1 MSISSNAIKE
11 ISTNTKKLTDD
22 NSNLAKM
29 IEELQKVMIEDTKY
43 QQIVNQLTNTINTLK
58 ENTITFDKT
67 TNKLNEWV
75 KNQMNF
81 NEGVAVLI
89 HKLNDVKNVK
99 DINEIFWKN
108 FEIQLNKGVST
119 LEKATRGLSD
129 ELENINETYYQQL
142 NDLLKNFDNALRRV
156 IDNNRK

>member
-1 MSISSNAIKE
+1 
-11 ISTNTKKLTDD
+11 
-22 NSNLAKM
+22 
-29 IEELQKVMIEDTKY
+29 
-43 QQIVNQLTNTINTLK
+43 
-58 ENTITFDKT
+58 
-67 TNKLNEWV
+67 
-75 KNQMNF
+75 MNF